1 MNDPNAPLPAPVPA
15 LNGETLARAVAA
27 DFENFFLPWE
37 PMKVRISVEPAWHPC
52 IRGVG
57 DEARIVITPDMGAEL
72 IEDADTFFFH
82 LLILG
87 HEIAHLVHRHLHA
100 KDVEQADDRALEF
113 WADFY
118 GAKVLMVLVTYG
130 ARCGAVFRSYFG
142 SEAFETPLESIG
154 RAVGRMVE
162 SGIYNEHPR
171 YPKPLLRV
179 ALVSNGI
186 TSFLRLKMDNPPPIW
201 YFSVFKRIFGTEP
214 VRELMLLHPEHV
226 ELDFD
231 PIRRAREWHR
241 SMQGDD
247 IAIRRGFKPDLAPYL
262 HTTFNQTAEEFEASR
277 RVRLAELQA
286 AGFLL
291 DVSPDEL
298 RDEGET
304 RNQVS

>member
-1 MNDPNAPLPAPVPA
+1 MTDPNARLPATVPA
-15 LNGETLARAVAA
+15 LTGEALARAVAA
-27 DFENFFLPWE
+27 DFESFFLPWQ
-37 PMKVRISVEPAWHPC
+37 PMKVRIAVEPARSPC

-57 DEARIVITPDMGAEL
+57 DDARIVITPDMASDV
-72 IEDADTFFFH
+72 IRDSDTFFFH

-87 HEIAHLVHRHLHA
+87 HEIAHLVHRHLNA
-100 KDVEQADDRALEF
+100 KDVGSADDRALEF

-130 ARCGAVFRSYFG
+130 DRCSAIFRSYFG
-142 SEAFETPLESIG
+142 AAGFETPLESVG

-179 ALVSNGI
+179 GLVSNGI
-186 TSFLRLKMDNPPPIW
+186 TSFLRLNMESPPPIW
-201 YFSVFKRIFGTEP
+201 YFSVFKRIFGTP
-214 VRELMLLHPEHV
+214 SVRELMLLHPEHV

-231 PIRRAREWHR
+231 PIRRAQKWHR

-247 IAIRRGFKPDLAPYL
+247 IAITRGFKLNLARYL
-262 HTTFNQTAEEFEASR
+262 HTTFDQTVEERRASHH
-277 RVRLAELQA
+277 VRLAELQA

-298 RDEGET
+298 WSEDE
-304 RNQVS
+304 